1 MSLFSKLW
9 KKGNNQIF
17 AILPFTA
24 KIMFLLL
31 HSLSFT
37 YKEIIKK
44 KKKGKCVGNE
54 DNLKVRQTEINIF
67 KINILK

>member
-1 MSLFSKLW
+1 MLLFSKLW

-24 KIMFLLL
+24 KIMSLLL
-31 HSLSFT
+31 HSLSLT
-37 YKEIIKK
+37 KNNKI
-44 KKKGKCVGNE
+44 KGKRVGNE

-67 KINILK
+67 KINIVK